1 MDNLSLHLNN
11 FLNQIDKQLIKEINK
26 LTLKQ
31 RRQEVQKQL
40 ENKNLKLEQLQYL
53 FLNKSLNTLL
63 FILSNFQKN
72 KY

>member
-1 MDNLSLHLNN
+1 LNN

-53 FLNKSLNTLL
+53 LLLDNTNEELLYRYILALEKKLL
-63 FILSNFQKN
+63 F
-72 KY
+72 